1 MANATV
7 PTLLHRAL
15 TANSCL
21 VALFSSSES
30 IERPQL
36 LRFQGNEIHTHTHLH
51 IFTYLYISIYVCVFH
66 LQKQWQ
72 WTQHTFVRVHPVY
85 FKCTNTMVLCCRAN
99 VGATF
104 RVFFVFFFL
113 AHWLRCLRVLANIAT
128 FLFYIFCCNIAL
140 DCLKITT
147 CTEYFFKF
155 FYAILF
161 GFYTSWLYVALLPP
175 VVPTYWSM
183 CVFLCI
189 VFSTFLHWSRC
200 CLYRFEKSRNEMRS
214 TI

>member
-1 MANATV
+1 M
-7 PTLLHRAL
+7 
-15 TANSCL
+15 
-21 VALFSSSES
+21 
-30 IERPQL
+30 
-36 LRFQGNEIHTHTHLH
+36 
-51 IFTYLYISIYVCVFH
+51 Y
-66 LQKQWQ
+66 
-72 WTQHTFVRVHPVY
+72 VY
-85 FKCTNTMVLCCRAN
+85 FICKSNDSGRNIHSYAFIRFILNAQIQWYFVAGLMLVQH
-99 VGATF
+99 F
-104 RVFFVFFFL
+104 VFLFFFFL

-140 DCLKITT
+140 DCLKITS